1 MLWLLLVFVW
11 DPKELS
17 VGAKNS
23 HEVSEEDKE
32 ESGNVKEAGEE
43 GWELSRVGITISES
57 EVEHG

>member
-1 MLWLLLVFVW
+1 MFVW